1 MKKKFSFG
9 WLSSLLA
16 VLIVFC
22 SGCGDS
28 VFNNGAETK
37 TQILVKGSDNVIVN
51 RTDSV
56 VVIVVNGDTVARF
69 PLALPTGYVTPNDT
83 IAVKNNSVSHVMF
96 DSNKTTTSVDGR
108 KFTAQTSSGE
118 EYSVQVKEKRRPFED
133 KYNLFTKN
141 GGIRWED
148 AIVKFREEI
157 YEINIEKDVDCEW
170 INFTSSVVGNQGG
183 YEYTLVT
190 ARYVPKY
197 NGKRLIPFT
206 GLKTL
211 RVQKDDELVGKPK
224 ATNDFRVVSHVGNVV
239 TGMSTTIFDYDMT
252 VSGHH
257 RDTVSC
263 LVTATHE
270 AQAREVKI
278 LSSFELKQ
286 KAQSLG
292 SSSKTGEEKDG
303 IFRKENYRRTQTIGN
318 DQFTR
323 VVTYTWQK
331 PFVTFMGYEYAM
343 LGPEFESISDN
354 GFTLEA
360 MSELSGYDRKL
371 YKHATSARYYT
382 EPVSNVSEM
391 ELRVKQQKDEMTS
404 RTVVEDGIDWVRDGV
419 TRPWVKVKEVWTV
432 SGTKTYT
439 KSVETYHSI
448 EAPAKVTKT
457 IDNWNVAKV
466 TPVPGTK
473 QFVSQRTEGDF
484 IVKKY
489 KQLYTA
495 GNNKVKFAFTLYHE
509 EATYNPLN
517 FAMKFADYN
526 ITNDAYTLTPLSD
539 VQNGG
544 NTYERKNCVETISG
558 TILNHS
564 VSASAEA
571 ELWVKKEVEERDTP
585 HWLGDAIGALY
596 SRVPDMNYQLYGAE
610 NSCFVD
616 MIVFEYQHG
625 LVVAVDGEVKR
636 LSNGQLDSRFIYA
649 FDATDAARY
658 GVQQCTHSDKNNAQ
672 GSFYKY
678 SAVWYNGVLTP
689 STITISGPDWIW
701 TGKGMAANAPLCVRA
716 DQATIMGIG
725 AYSRTPVPTSQK
737 VSIVDGRIT
746 IEYSKN
752 NGKTT
757 NDTSLDLK

>member
-1 MKKKFSFG
+1 MKKKISFG
-9 WLSSLLA
+9 WLSLLLA
-16 VLIVFC
+16 VFIL
-22 SGCGDS
+22 SGCGDNG
-28 VFNNGAETK
+28 FNNFDERK
-37 TQILVKGSDNVIVN
+37 TNITIMGSDNIVVACPD
-51 RTDSV
+51 T
-56 VVIVVNGDTVARF
+56 IWTIQVNGDLVLSGKVEGIAVEIEKGDT
-69 PLALPTGYVTPNDT
+69 TVTPNSNVNQMMYALGDEVSLPQVDYT
-83 IAVKNNSVSHVMF
+83 DSTTLGERVDIHIYSSRKN
-96 DSNKTTTSVDGR
+96 
-108 KFTAQTSSGE
+108 
-118 EYSVQVKEKRRPFED
+118 FED
-133 KYNLFTKN
+133 KYNYFTKR
-141 GGIRWED
+141 GYIRYTSKIEIVYRNKTYEFVRD
-148 AIVKFREEI
+148 ADLKWVDVKTSQVG
-157 YEINIEKDVDCEW
+157 VDKEY
-170 INFTSSVVGNQGG
+170 V
-183 YEYTLVT
+183 YTLVT
-190 ARYVPKY
+190 STYKPTY
-197 NGKRLIPFT
+197 NKKDRAVVNGYH
-206 GLKTL
+206 TL
-211 RVQKDDELVGKPK
+211 AVKQNDELVGKPT
-224 ATNDFRVVSHVGNVV
+224 ATNSFRVVSHVGNVV
-239 TGMSTTIFDYDMT
+239 TGMSSTVFNYDMT

-292 SSSKTGEEKDG
+292 SASKTGEEKDG
-303 IFRKENYRRTQTIGN
+303 IFRKENYRRLQTVGN

-331 PFVTFMGYEYAM
+331 PFVTFMGYEYEM
-343 LGPEFESISDN
+343 MGPEFENLSDN
-354 GFTLEA
+354 GFTMEA
-360 MSELSGYDRKL
+360 MQELSGYDRKL
-371 YKHATSARYYT
+371 YKHATGAKYYT

-391 ELRVKQQKDEMTS
+391 ELRVKQAKDEMIS
-404 RTVVEDGIDWVRDGV
+404 RTVIEDDIDWVRDGV

-448 EAPAKVTKT
+448 EAPNKITKT
-457 IDNWNVAKV
+457 IDNWDIAKV

-473 QFVSQRTEGDF
+473 QFVSQRTDGDF

-509 EATYNPLN
+509 EATYSPLN

-571 ELWVKKEVEERDTP
+571 ELWVKKEVEERETP
-585 HWLGDAIGALY
+585 HWLGNPVNALY

-625 LVVAVDGEVKR
+625 LVVAVDGEVKK
-636 LSNGQLDSRFIYA
+636 LSNGQLDSRYIFA

-701 TGKGMAANAPLCVRA
+701 TGKGMNPTAPLCVRA
-716 DQATIMGIG
+716 DQASIMGIG

>member
-1 MKKKFSFG
+1 
-9 WLSSLLA
+9 
-16 VLIVFC
+16 
-22 SGCGDS
+22 
-28 VFNNGAETK
+28 
-37 TQILVKGSDNVIVN
+37 
-51 RTDSV
+51 
-56 VVIVVNGDTVARF
+56 
-69 PLALPTGYVTPNDT
+69 
-83 IAVKNNSVSHVMF
+83 
-96 DSNKTTTSVDGR
+96 
-108 KFTAQTSSGE
+108 
-118 EYSVQVKEKRRPFED
+118 
-133 KYNLFTKN
+133 
-141 GGIRWED
+141 
-148 AIVKFREEI
+148 
-157 YEINIEKDVDCEW
+157 
-170 INFTSSVVGNQGG
+170 
-183 YEYTLVT
+183 
-190 ARYVPKY
+190 
-197 NGKRLIPFT
+197 
-206 GLKTL
+206 
-211 RVQKDDELVGKPK
+211 
-224 ATNDFRVVSHVGNVV
+224 
-239 TGMSTTIFDYDMT
+239 MSTTIFDYDMT

-270 AQAREVKI
+270 AQAREVKT

-303 IFRKENYRRTQTIGN
+303 IFRKENYRRLQTIGN

-323 VVTYTWQK
+323 IVTYTWQK
-331 PFVTFMGYEYAM
+331 PFVTFMGYEYEM
-343 LGPEFESISDN
+343 MGPEFENLSDN

-360 MSELSGYDRKL
+360 MPELSGYDRKL
-371 YKHATSARYYT
+371 YCHNTSARYYT
-382 EPVSNVSEM
+382 ETVSNVSEM

-404 RTVVEDGIDWVRDGV
+404 RTVVASGIDWVRDGV
-419 TRPWVKVKEVWTV
+419 TRPWVTFKEDWTV

-439 KSVETYHSI
+439 VSVDTYHSI
-448 EAPAKVTKT
+448 EAPNKVTKT
-457 IDNWNVAKV
+457 IDNWDIAKV

-473 QFVSQRTEGDF
+473 QFVSQRTDGDF

-509 EATYNPLN
+509 EATYSPLN

-585 HWLGDAIGALY
+585 HWLGDAVNALY

-636 LSNGQLDSRFIYA
+636 LSNGQLDSRYIFA

-716 DQATIMGIG
+716 DQASIMGIG